1 MLLDVHVLP
10 GNVLWVS
17 RDEKMPDSSPRAF
30 GHPRAVAIRWVVP
43 PDCNGKTAPAL
54 LAHKVRR
61 LGLERAASVVRA
73 GDLRR
78 VQTDGVIALTE
89 DDVVARGDHV
99 ELWRIA
105 PDDADAPFTHPR
117 VIFEGASVHGGSLV
131 VVDKPGDL
139 VVHPSARYLHH
150 TLTAWLAAHA
160 RSGDGGD
167 HGDRSDR
174 GDRGDRGE
182 RGDRGARANPCH
194 RLDRETSGVLVCAS
208 GPAEVRWKR
217 AFQEGRVAKQYFA
230 VVRGVVAAPFTVNAP
245 LALQGERGLVR
256 IRMIVD
262 DAGQS
267 ALTEVTPLRH
277 AGGRSLVRC
286 VPHTGR
292 QHQLRAHLAHA
303 GFPIVGDKIYA
314 MGDAWF
320 DAFTRF
326 ALTDEQKAALDH
338 PRQALHCARVALD
351 DEAFEAPLPD
361 ELAALVP

>member
-1 MLLDVHVLP
+1 MA
-10 GNVLWVS
+10 
-17 RDEKMPDSSPRAF
+17 DSPPRAF
-30 GHPRAVAIRWVVP
+30 GHPRAVSIRWMVP
-43 PDCNGKTAPAL
+43 PDCHGKTAPAL

-78 VQTDGVIALTE
+78 RPPDGAPGDSVVLGV

-105 PDDADAPFTHPR
+105 PDDDNAPFPQPR
-117 VIFEGASVHGGSLV
+117 LIFAGPSAHGGALV

-139 VVHPSARYLHH
+139 AVHPSARYLHH
-150 TLTAWLAAHA
+150 TLTAWLAK
-160 RSGDGGD
+160 RDPLV
-167 HGDRSDR
+167 
-174 GDRGDRGE
+174 
-182 RGDRGARANPCH
+182 RANPCH

-208 GPAEVRWKR
+208 GPAERRWKTG
-217 AFQEGRVAKQYFA
+217 FQEGRVAKEYLA
-230 VVRGVVAAPFTVNAP
+230 VVRGIVSESFTVDAP

-262 DAGQS
+262 PAGQ
-267 ALTEVTPLRH
+267 AAITDVTPVRSDV
-277 AGGRSLVRC
+277 ARGRSLVRC
-286 VPHTGR
+286 VPRTGR

-326 ALTDEQKAALDH
+326 ALSDEQRAALEH

-351 DEAFEAPLPD
+351 EEAFEAPLPD
-361 ELAALVP
+361 ELNALA